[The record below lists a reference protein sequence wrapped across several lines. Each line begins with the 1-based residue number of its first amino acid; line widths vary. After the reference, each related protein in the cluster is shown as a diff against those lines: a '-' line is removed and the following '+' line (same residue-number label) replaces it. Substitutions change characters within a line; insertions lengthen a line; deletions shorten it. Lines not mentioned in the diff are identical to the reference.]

1 MNRTQQ
7 RNIIITAIVLTAAAV
22 IILITAGFAAKN
34 RDYEPSSWVL
44 KAYGNSVALYNG
56 KELAA
61 VYGDIMLDD
70 LPPEDIKILE
80 NGIAFP
86 TREEAE
92 QAVEDYDG

>member
-1 MNRTQQ
+1 MNRTKQ
-7 RNIIITAIVLTAAAV
+7 RNSIITVIVLTAAAV

-56 KELAA
+56 DEVAA
-61 VYGDIMLDD
+61 VYGDIVLDN

>member
-1 MNRTQQ
+1 MNRTKQ
-7 RNIIITAIVLTAAAV
+7 RNSIITVIVLTAAAV

-56 KELAA
+56 DEVAA
-61 VYGDIMLDD
+61 VYGDIVLDD

>member
-1 MNRTQQ
+1 MDRTKQ
-7 RNIIITAIVLTAAAV
+7 RNIIITALVLTAAAV

-44 KAYGNSVALYNG
+44 MAYGNSVARYNG
-56 KELAA
+56 KEIEA
-61 VYGDIMLDD
+61 VYGDIVLDN

-92 QAVEDYDG
+92 KAVEDYDG

>member
-1 MNRTQQ
+1 MDRTKQ

-22 IILITAGFAAKN
+22 IILLTAGFAARD

-56 KELAA
+56 DEVAA
-61 VYGDIMLDD
+61 VYGDIVLDN

-80 NGIAFP
+80 NGIAIP

-92 QAVEDYDG
+92 QALEDYDG

>member
-1 MNRTQQ
+1 MNRTKQ
-7 RNIIITAIVLTAAAV
+7 RNIIITVIVLTAAAV
-22 IILITAGFAAKN
+22 IILLTAGFAARD

-44 KAYGNSVALYNG
+44 KSYGNSVALYNG
-56 KELAA
+56 EELAA
-61 VYGDIMLDD
+61 VYGDIVLDN

>member
-1 MNRTQQ
+1 MDRTKQ
-7 RNIIITAIVLTAAAV
+7 RNIIITAIVLTAAEV
-22 IILITAGFAAKN
+22 IILLTAGFAARD

-56 KELAA
+56 DEVAA
-61 VYGDIMLDD
+61 VYGDIVLDN

>member
-1 MNRTQQ
+1 MSRTQQ
-7 RNIIITAIVLTAAAV
+7 RNIIITAIVLTIAAV

-44 KAYGNSVALYNG
+44 KAYGNSVALYND
-56 KELAA
+56 KDLAA
-61 VYGDIMLDD
+61 VYGDIVLDD

-80 NGIAFP
+80 SGIAFP

-92 QAVEDYDG
+92 QAIEDYDG

>member
-1 MNRTQQ
+1 MNRTKQ
-7 RNIIITAIVLTAAAV
+7 RNIIITVIVLTAAAV

-34 RDYEPSSWVL
+34 SDYEPSSWVL

-56 KELAA
+56 DEVAA
-61 VYGDIMLDD
+61 VYGDIVLDD

>member
-1 MNRTQQ
+1 MDRSKQ
-7 RNIIITAIVLTAAAV
+7 RNIIITVIVLTAAAV

-34 RDYEPSSWVL
+34 RNYEPGGWVL
-44 KAYGNSVALYNG
+44 KSYGNSVALYNG
-56 KELAA
+56 ESLET
-61 VYGDIMLDD
+61 VYSDIVLDN

-80 NGIAFP
+80 SGIAFP

>member
-7 RNIIITAIVLTAAAV
+7 RNIIITAIVLTTAAV
-22 IILITAGFAAKN
+22 IILITAGFAARD

-44 KAYGNSVALYNG
+44 KSYGNSVALYNG
-56 KELAA
+56 EELTA
-61 VYGDIMLDD
+61 VYGDIVLDN

>member
-1 MNRTQQ
+1 MDKTKQ
-7 RNIIITAIVLTAAAV
+7 RNIIITVIVLTAAAV
-22 IILITAGFAAKN
+22 IILMTAGFAAKN
-34 RDYEPSSWVL
+34 QDYEPSSWVL

-56 KELAA
+56 ESLETD
-61 VYGDIMLDD
+61 YGDNVLDN

-80 NGIAFP
+80 SGIAFP